1 MRKRVVVVDDDDIS
15 RRGLTELLAD
25 RPELEVAGSLVHD
38 EALEWDT
45 EWDTIDIAIVDAADS
60 RRDDDHFPGVG
71 VVDHIRRRRSR
82 DQTMVIVLTGH
93 FFDDAVRRRMREAQ
107 ADFFYHRS
115 ELQESA
121 DLYEAILHPE
131 QARSGVPDGD
141 GPRGPVPTGSR
152 VGHPRQRRHSLLTL
166 DWSRSQAHWSAGR
179 SKQVVV
185 TIADLV
191 QRRGTPQPGQ
201 CRRHSPRAD
210 STRPVAHPDRALP
223 QLGDSGEG
231 HAEVGNV
238 RWSCLLNVQSL
249 RNAARSPAAR
259 TLSSADVACPAS
271 LTLCSALS
279 PTGSDRH
286 P

>member
-38 EALEWDT
+38 EALEWDS

-131 QARSGVPDGD
+131 QPRSGVPGGTDPEARFRLGVVSGTHVNDAIRFSRSTGLEAKLTGRQGD
-141 GPRGPVPTGSR
+141 RSR
-152 VGHPRQRRHSLLTL
+152 S
-166 DWSRSQAHWSAGR
+166 WSRLRTSFNDVAHLNP
-179 SKQVVV
+179 VN
-185 TIADLV
+185 AD
-191 QRRGTPQPGQ
+191 GTPPERIQHDP
-201 CRRHSPRAD
+201 
-210 STRPVAHPDRALP
+210 
-223 QLGDSGEG
+223 
-231 HAEVGNV
+231 
-238 RWSCLLNVQSL
+238 
-249 RNAARSPAAR
+249 
-259 TLSSADVACPAS
+259 S
-271 LTLCSALS
+271 LTQIERFLNWATRVKDT
-279 PTGSDRH
+279 PR
-286 P
+286 